1 MTGAGAPAQAAG
13 DHPSKMSRYMVLSGG
28 CRASVDSVP
37 VLFLSVLEARIDNN
51 PSARYR
57 RQCACACEYVCVCV
71 DIQIRT
77 KTVYYFTCII
87 VLRALFLIFKPVK
100 GTDLVPGYFGT

>member
-1 MTGAGAPAQAAG
+1 M
-13 DHPSKMSRYMVLSGG
+13 RV
-28 CRASVDSVP
+28 RVN
-37 VLFLSVLEARIDNN
+37 I
-51 PSARYR
+51 
-57 RQCACACEYVCVCV
+57 YVRV

-77 KTVYYFTCII
+77 TTVYYFTCII